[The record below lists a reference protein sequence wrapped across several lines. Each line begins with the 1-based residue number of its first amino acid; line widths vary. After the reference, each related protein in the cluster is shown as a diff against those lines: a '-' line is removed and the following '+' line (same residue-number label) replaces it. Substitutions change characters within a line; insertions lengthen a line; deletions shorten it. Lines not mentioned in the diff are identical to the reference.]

1 MSSSVGPD
9 LPFLWEEHLRH
20 EFETKNTEETLMT
33 MVEDAYVNHVPVMTG
48 GYGKSQLRQFY
59 STHFIP
65 QMPDDTQII
74 PISRTVGEDR
84 LVEEFVFKFTHD
96 IQMDWMLPGI
106 PPTGKQVEIPVVQ
119 FHEDK
124 LAHEHIYWDQ
134 AGVLVWARP
143 CGCVC
148 IGLTWKRVVSIF
160 GLPKCRMKGR
170 AIRAKASGDEKD

>member
-1 MSSSVGPD
+1 MSESD
-9 LPFLWEEHLRH
+9 LPSLWEEHLRH
-20 EFETKNTEETLMT
+20 ECETKNTEETLLT

-106 PPTGKQVEIPVVQ
+106 LPTGKPVESPFVVVVQ
-119 FHEDK
+119 FDGDK

-134 AGVLVWARP
+134 ASVLVQ
-143 CGCVC
+143 
-148 IGLTWKRVVSIF
+148 IGLLEP
-160 GLPKCRMKGR
+160 GNLPITDR
-170 AIRAKASGDEKD
+170 AQAAKVKDPTLRRNELITPPGN